1 MNKQLQ
7 HIALPSFVYL
17 ILFFC
22 ISLSLTSCLPKQKV
36 LQSSKTRQQGS
47 YGSNNEGRRHNHP
60 HRPSNK
66 PAAISASAQDYI
78 SRYKTIAIQEMNTY
92 GIPASI
98 TLAQGLLESANGN
111 STLAREANNHFGIKC
126 TPDWK
131 GESFFKDD
139 DAINDCFRVYRSP
152 EDSFRDHSEFL
163 LRKRY
168 APLFELD
175 KDDYTG
181 WAKGLKKAGYATN
194 PRYAELLIDLIERYG
209 LYEYD
214 RGEKAPEK
222 INREERVLVEIADNS
237 PKEPEKAEAKPP
249 VEMKIHEVR
258 QGDTIYSIS
267 KRYGLTT
274 DELKNLN
281 SLDSDDLVVG
291 QLLLVSK

>member
-1 MNKQLQ
+1 MDKRRYTFPLSSV
-7 HIALPSFVYL
+7 IYL
-17 ILFFC
+17 LLFS
-22 ISLSLTSCLPKQKV
+22 ISLGLTSCLPKQKV
-36 LQSSKTRQQGS
+36 LQSAKSRQQAPHEKDQGGLS
-47 YGSNNEGRRHNHP
+47 HNHP
-60 HRPSNK
+60 HRPSGN
-66 PAAISASAQDYI
+66 PSAISVSAQDYI

-126 TPDWK
+126 TSDWQ

-168 APLFELD
+168 AALFELD
-175 KDDYTG
+175 KDDYSG
-181 WAKGLKKAGYATN
+181 WAHGLKKAGYATN

-222 INREERVLVEIADNS
+222 IHREERVQTEIAHNK
-237 PKEPEKAEAKPP
+237 PEEPEKAAAKPP
-249 VEMKIHEVR
+249 VEMKIHEVK
-258 QGDTIYSIS
+258 QGDTIFNIS
-267 KRYGLTT
+267 KRYGLSPE
-274 DELKNLN
+274 ELKSLN
-281 SLDSDDLVVG
+281 GLDSDNLVLG